1 MITEFT
7 NRRPT
12 LSAVL
17 IVLLFTVVP
26 GAFMLLAQQVPG
38 IGESSAKIAFVYAL
52 VLQLILLFKVE
63 RPILI
68 ALPFILALLGFIISE
83 IVYTVSMSAAPIGAG
98 PSPLAFLFSSA
109 LVILFGIVA
118 AASIGGLLAYGV
130 IVSFK
135 KLREIVAYR

>member
-7 NRRPT
+7 DRRPT

-17 IVLLFTVVP
+17 ITLFFTAVP
-26 GAFMLLAQQVPG
+26 GAFLLIAERIPG
-38 IGESSAKIAFVYAL
+38 LGEGSAKIVFIYAL

-68 ALPFILALLGFIISE
+68 ALPFILALIGFIVSE
-83 IVYTVSMSAAPIGAG
+83 VIYTVSMSAAPIGTG
-98 PSPLAFLFSSA
+98 PSPLAFLISSV

-118 AASIGGLLAYGV
+118 AANVGGLLVYAV
-130 IVSFK
+130 IAIAK
-135 KLREIVAYR
+135 KLREMVVYR